1 MNAPGRTHSAAHQA
15 REPAAGPAAGDVRE
29 PASDS
34 ARPSGGTILDA
45 IGNTPLVLVDGIWVK
60 LEYLNP
66 SGSIKARIAKYMIER
81 AEREGLLRP
90 GDTIVEASSG
100 NTGNAM
106 SMVAAVKGYRMLV
119 VMPDGMSAERLAISR
134 AFGADVMTVG
144 DFHVNDALAKVAE
157 LGSRP
162 GYFAPQ
168 QFDSEWNVEE
178 NRTWLGPETLAQLPE
193 GVIPD
198 AVIGGVGT
206 GGTIVGVGQCFRERN
221 PSCRVVAVEPNESC
235 TLMCGEVGRHLI
247 EGISD
252 GFVPGIFARHR
263 HLIDEVVAVDS
274 DAAIAEMRRLAR
286 EFGLFV
292 GPSSGAHLITA
303 RELRARDQGGTGG
316 GLTERRPGTKRWR
329 CCMPDT
335 RQRRPGWPGSGIWW
349 QCTRTSRLNSI
360 EEIETVLGEHPL
372 SFQDVPQL
380 RYTNMVIKEA
390 LRLYVPT
397 WILFPRE
404 VLTEVKIGGY
414 VLPKRSWVL
423 IFPYA
428 LHRDLRLV

>member
-1 MNAPGRTHSAAHQA
+1 MNAMSRARSAAHEA
-15 REPAAGPAAGDVRE
+15 RAPAAGSAAGGPREPAAGFVR
-29 PASDS
+29 
-34 ARPSGGTILDA
+34 RGGGTILDA
-45 IGNTPLVLVDGIWVK
+45 IGDTPLVMVDGIWAK

-134 AFGADVMTVG
+134 AFGAQVMTVG

-157 LGSRP
+157 LGREP
-162 GYFAPQ
+162 GYFAPR

-178 NRTWLGPETLAQLPE
+178 NRTWLGPETLAQLPG

-198 AVIGGVGT
+198 AVVGGVGT
-206 GGTIVGVGQCFRERN
+206 GGTIVGVGQCFREHN
-221 PSCRVVAVEPNESC
+221 PACRIIAVEPNESC

-263 HLIDEVVAVDS
+263 HIIDEIVAVDS
-274 DAAIAEMRRLAR
+274 DAAIHEMRRLAR
-286 EFGLFV
+286 EAGLFV
-292 GPSSGAHLITA
+292 GPSSGAHLLAA
-303 RELRARDQGGTGG
+303 RELQARCP
-316 GLTERRPGTKRWR
+316 GLRHVITFFCDE
-329 CCMPDT
+329 
-335 RQRRPGWPGSGIWW
+335 
-349 QCTRTSRLNSI
+349 
-360 EEIETVLGEHPL
+360 GEKYINDY
-372 SFQDVPQL
+372 F
-380 RYTNMVIKEA
+380 
-390 LRLYVPT
+390 
-397 WILFPRE
+397 
-404 VLTEVKIGGY
+404 LT
-414 VLPKRSWVL
+414 
-423 IFPYA
+423 A
-428 LHRDLRLV
+428 